1 MRALVVSDMGPTPDA
16 PGRGVFVRD
25 QVAALRRIEGLEVE
39 LDEAPPGAKALAS
52 LAARCARRKGFDV
65 VHAHYGLAALPALA
79 VRGAKRVLTL
89 HGNDVRHPRTR
100 RITLSAMPRLDLVA
114 TASASLARELPPDR
128 QPRAVLPCGVATSRF
143 RPIPRDEAR
152 RALGLPPG
160 EPLLLFPSD
169 PARAVKRFDRA
180 RQAAGDAR
188 LIALGHATPDEVA
201 LHVNAASAVLVP
213 SDAEGFGLAVLEALA
228 CDVPVLATPVGI
240 HRLALDGI
248 AGTLCAPFDATT
260 WRAALRPHLDHDDPR
275 IDGRARAELFSAER
289 MAERVAVAWRE
300 VATF

>member
-25 QVAALRRIEGLEVE
+25 QVAALRRIDGLEVE
-39 LDEAPPGAKALAS
+39 LDEAPPGARALAA
-52 LAARCARRKGFDV
+52 LTARCARRTGFDI

-79 VRGAKRVLTL
+79 VRGARRVLTL

-100 RITLSAMPRLDLVA
+100 RLTFGAMPRLDLVA
-114 TASASLARELPPDR
+114 TASASLAREMPPDR
-128 QPRAVLPCGVATSRF
+128 QPRAVLPCGVSTERF
-143 RPIPRDEAR
+143 RPAAKDEAR
-152 RALGLPPG
+152 HALRLPPD

-180 RQAAGDAR
+180 QEVAGDAR
-188 LIALGHATPDEVA
+188 LIALGHAPPEEVA
-201 LHVNAASAVLVP
+201 LHVNAANAVLVP
-213 SDAEGFGLAVLEALA
+213 SEAEGFGLAVLEALA
-228 CDVPVLATPVGI
+228 CNVPVLATPVGI
-240 HRLALDGI
+240 HRIALDGI
-248 AGTLCAPFDATT
+248 AGTLCAPFDARA
-260 WRAALRPHLDHDDPR
+260 WREALQPHLGEPDPR
-275 IDGRARAELFSAER
+275 VDGRTRAELFSAER